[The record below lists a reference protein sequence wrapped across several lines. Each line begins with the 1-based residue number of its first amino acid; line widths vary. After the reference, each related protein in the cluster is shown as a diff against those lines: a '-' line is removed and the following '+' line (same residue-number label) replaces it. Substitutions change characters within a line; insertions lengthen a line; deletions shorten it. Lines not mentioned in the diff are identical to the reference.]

1 MTDLLYNVLV
11 NAQTY
16 GGFTMNAVKEYAFAK
31 INLFLEVVGKRA
43 DGFHDLNTVMHSVTL
58 ADEITVA
65 YAPSRT
71 VSVRLESEGNKR
83 LPHDGRNLSY
93 RAAELFME
101 RSCKTGDIH
110 IRLNKR
116 IPVAAGLGGGS
127 SDAAAT
133 LRALNRIFDGCFTE
147 RALLALAAEL
157 GSDIPFCLV
166 GGTALCRGRGEEI
179 TKLSD
184 PRAVDFV
191 VAITDDRVSTPAA
204 FGVLDGVFS
213 DFDGKTPL
221 LGAPYFDRLTAGLS
235 GGEVAIDG
243 LYNNF
248 EVAILPTC
256 HSTALLKAKMLELGA
271 RGALMSGSGPSVFG
285 IFATA
290 KDAESAARALV
301 SEGITAFAVS
311 SARKP

>member
-1 MTDLLYNVLV
+1 MT
-11 NAQTY
+11 
-16 GGFTMNAVKEYAFAK
+16 AVKEYAFAK

-43 DGFHDLNTVMHSVTL
+43 DGFHELNTVMHSVTL

-71 VSVRLESEGNKR
+71 VSVRLEIEGNKR

-101 RSCKTGDIH
+101 RSCKSGDIH

-133 LRALNRIFDGCFTE
+133 LRALNRIFDGCFSE
-147 RALLALAAEL
+147 RALLAMAAEL
-157 GSDIPFCLV
+157 GSDVPYCLV

-179 TKLSD
+179 TKLHD
-184 PRAVDFV
+184 PHSVEFV
-191 VAITDDRVSTPAA
+191 VAITDDRVSTPVA
-204 FGVLDGVFS
+204 FGILDGVYT
-213 DFDGKTPL
+213 DFDGRTPL
-221 LGAPYFDRLTAGLS
+221 LGAPYFDRLTAALAN
-235 GGEVAIDG
+235 GEVAADG

-248 EVAILPTC
+248 ETAILPTC
-256 HSTALLKAKMLELGA
+256 HSTAALKEKMLGLGA
-271 RGALMSGSGPSVFG
+271 LGALMSGSGPSVFG
-285 IFATA
+285 IFTTA

>member
-1 MTDLLYNVLV
+1 MT
-11 NAQTY
+11 
-16 GGFTMNAVKEYAFAK
+16 AVKEYAFAK

-43 DGFHDLNTVMHSVTL
+43 DGFHDLNTIMHSVTL
-58 ADEITVA
+58 ADEITVS

-71 VSVRLESEGNKR
+71 VSVRLEIEGNKR

-110 IRLNKR
+110 IRLNKK

-133 LRALNRIFDGCFTE
+133 LRALNRIFDGCFSE
-147 RALLALAAEL
+147 RALLAMAAEL
-157 GSDIPFCLV
+157 GSDVPFCLV

-184 PRAVDFV
+184 PRAIDFV
-191 VAITDDRVSTPAA
+191 VAITDDRVSTPVA
-204 FGVLDGVFS
+204 FGILDGAFS
-213 DFDGKTPL
+213 NFDGNTPL
-221 LGAPYFDRLTAGLS
+221 LGAPYLNRLTNGLS
-235 GGEVAIDG
+235 LGAVVVDG

-248 EVAILPTC
+248 EVAILPAC
-256 HSTALLKAKMLELGA
+256 QSTAALKTKMLELGA
-271 RGALMSGSGPSVFG
+271 LGALMSGSGPSVFG
-285 IFATA
+285 VFATA
-290 KDAESAARALV
+290 VEAECAAKALG
-301 SEGITAFAVS
+301 ELGITAFAVS